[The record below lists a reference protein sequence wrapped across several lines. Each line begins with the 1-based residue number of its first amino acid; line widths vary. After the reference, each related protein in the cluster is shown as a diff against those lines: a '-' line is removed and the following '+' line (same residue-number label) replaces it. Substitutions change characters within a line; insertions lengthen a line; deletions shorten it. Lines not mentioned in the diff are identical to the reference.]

1 MHGQRELA
9 FMLFIRGCKMKVK
22 NDRFMEFELPYNRVR
37 ERRRYTW
44 MTRATRDQFMN
55 RINLKFT
62 PTGGTI
68 TLPPDLKFS
77 AVTGATNGNF
87 DGMNAAW
94 DIVDDNDRRAGV
106 VIYKEKQGLYYL
118 TIVAEEED
126 VKSKFSHGSDERAGY
141 ALSCPVEADD

>member
-1 MHGQRELA
+1 MHRQRELA

-22 NDRFMEFELPYNRVR
+22 NERFMEFELPYTRVR

-126 VKSKFSHGSDERAGY
+126 VKSNVSYAG
-141 ALSCPVEADD
+141 AECAGHSVPCSVQEDD